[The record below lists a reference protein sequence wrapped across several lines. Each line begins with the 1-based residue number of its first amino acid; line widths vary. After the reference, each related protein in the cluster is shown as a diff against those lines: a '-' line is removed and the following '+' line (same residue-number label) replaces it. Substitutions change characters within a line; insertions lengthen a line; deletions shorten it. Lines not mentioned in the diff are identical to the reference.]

1 MRRSSCSGG
10 GAGPSIIAVGPEV
23 LCGIRRGRQEE
34 NSWIEQEQEEKGTD
48 EGEHQEYKNELL
60 VCPVL
65 WQLVLPQHYPLSRM
79 ALKENQV

>member
-1 MRRSSCSGG
+1 MRRSSCSCGG
-10 GAGPSIIAVGPEV
+10 DGSSIIAVGPIL
-23 LCGIRRGRQEE
+23 LCGIRRGREE